1 MAPETDKDAKQLTP
15 AAIWG
20 VAALV
25 GVLACI
31 ILYVVADVGIIGAI
45 FLGAI
50 LAVIV
55 GFALQWRMKGPPALG
70 SSEGKPAAPKPA
82 SPEPSPPTPKV
93 SDMPQPPMTADTAEA
108 VVKPTTPL
116 PGQAELAARKG
127 DWRYQAEDSG
137 SSGSA
142 EGAIEGVRPE
152 TLSAPR
158 DGKADDLKE
167 IKGIGPK
174 LERMLNDIGFFHF
187 DQIAALSDQEI
198 AWVDSNIEGFKGRI
212 SRDDWVGQ
220 ARDLARGS

>member
-15 AAIWG
+15 AGIWG

-25 GVLACI
+25 GVLACVF
-31 ILYVVADVGIIGAI
+31 LYMFADVGITGAI

-50 LAVIV
+50 LAVII
-55 GFALQWRMKGPPALG
+55 GFVLQWRMKGLPALG
-70 SSEGKPAAPKPA
+70 SNEAKPPAPKPTT
-82 SPEPSPPTPKV
+82 PEPSPTTPEV
-93 SDMPQPPMTADTAEA
+93 ASTPQPPASAED

-116 PGQAELAARKG
+116 PGQAELASRKG
-127 DWRYQAEDSG
+127 DWQYQAEDSA

-142 EGAIEGVRPE
+142 EGTTEGIKPE

-174 LERMLNDIGFFHF
+174 LERMLNNMGFFHF
-187 DQIAALSDQEI
+187 DQIAALSDQEV
-198 AWVDSNIEGFKGRI
+198 AWVDSNIEGFKGRV

-220 ARDLARGS
+220 ARDLARRS